1 MGLFMIL
8 TFLLAGCGESSKLY
22 PASKADGV
30 YFSVPKDWNGLSTEA
45 LNTYE
50 KQSAGDK
57 SGSRQALV
65 KWQVAYSPIP
75 KIKVSEV
82 FSLKPPK
89 SPLIFARIRNLTT
102 PEINDFS
109 YNSLRN
115 VIVPVTDLAAGK
127 NAGAP
132 DFKVLLDEEVVQKG
146 GRGVHSIFSFSI
158 DGVAQTF
165 NQTVLTSNDRATLL
179 IFIARCESTCYVK
192 NQKQIEE
199 IVKSYTVRGA
209 K

>member
-1 MGLFMIL
+1 MIL

-30 YFSVPKDWNGLSTEA
+30 YFSVPKNWNGLSSEA
-45 LNTYE
+45 LNKYE
-50 KQSAGDK
+50 KKSNGDK
-57 SGSRQALV
+57 SDSRQSLV
-65 KWQVAYSPIP
+65 KWQVAYSPTA
-75 KIKVSEV
+75 KIKISEV

-89 SPLIFARIRNLTT
+89 SPLVFARIRDLTT

-115 VIVPVTDLAAGK
+115 VIVPVTDLAAGN

-146 GRGVHSIFSFSI
+146 GRGVHTVFSFSL
-158 DGVAQTF
+158 DGIAQTF

-179 IFIARCESTCYVK
+179 IFVARCESSCYAK

-209 K
+209 Q